1 MLRVAAAGGVA
12 AALSLALAPGARAA
26 AATVDG
32 GTRNARGVDIS
43 AYQHTGPPIE
53 WRLLF
58 REGIR
63 FVGIKAAEGTYYVN
77 PYYGADAR
85 GAAKAGLA
93 VLPYVFANPARAGGA
108 ATASFALARASRA
121 RGRLPL
127 VVDLENDP
135 YTQHAD
141 CYGLGVPAMLG
152 WIAGFSARASAL
164 TGRPPV
170 IYTTAAWWQEC
181 TGNTGKFRRDPLWL
195 AAFGGTPPTPPPAW
209 RRWTFLQYDNN
220 GTLPG
225 IGQVDLDYYRPD
237 SALPALRIP
246 AKNSRARHAKLHR
259 AKPRHPKP
267 RHPKP
272 NAMGFS
278 CLTGCG

>member
-1 MLRVAAAGGVA
+1 MMLRAAAAGGVA
-12 AALSLALAPGARAA
+12 AALSFCLAPDARAA
-26 AATVDG
+26 TAAAHG
-32 GTRNARGVDIS
+32 GTRNARGIDIS

-58 REGIR
+58 RMGIR
-63 FVGIKAAEGTYYVN
+63 FVGIKVSEGTYYAN

-85 GAAKAGLA
+85 AAAQAGLA
-93 VLPYVFANPARAGGA
+93 VLPYAFADPARASGA
-108 ATASFALARASRA
+108 ATASFALSRAGRA

-135 YTQHAD
+135 YQQHAD
-141 CYGLGVPAMLG
+141 CYGVGIPAMLG
-152 WIAGFSARASAL
+152 WIAGFSATAGAL
-164 TGRPPV
+164 TGRRPV

-181 TGNTGKFRRDPLWL
+181 TGNTGKFRGDPLWL
-195 AAFGGTPPTPPPAW
+195 AAFDGTPPAPPSPW

-237 SALPALRIP
+237 SAAPALRGPAGDPRARP
-246 AKNSRARHAKLHR
+246 AKRHHARHG
-259 AKPRHPKP
+259 KPGKRPRQKKRH
-267 RHPKP
+267 
-272 NAMGFS
+272 
-278 CLTGCG
+278 